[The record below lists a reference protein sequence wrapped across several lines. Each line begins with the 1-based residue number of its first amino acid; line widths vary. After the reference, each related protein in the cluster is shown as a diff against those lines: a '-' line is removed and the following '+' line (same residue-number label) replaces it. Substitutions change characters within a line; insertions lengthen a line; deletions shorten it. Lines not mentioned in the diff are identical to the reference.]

1 MLKSGICNKMMV
13 GSFLLNCFDNFSLY
27 RTRYFSSSFLI
38 INVAYFHID
47 NLNITEISKGKKKSP
62 IILPPPKGNC
72 IIHLGTF
79 SSSLFFFF
87 YILNTGKIMVGHSY
101 IIPVAWYHHFLCAYL
116 LEKGN
121 HFIFANVIS

>member
-38 INVAYFHID
+38 INVAYSHID

-62 IILPPPKGNC
+62 IILPPQRQPHC
-72 IIHLGTF
+72 SFRYIF
-79 SSSLFFFF
+79 FQSFFFF

>member
-38 INVAYFHID
+38 INVAYSHID

-62 IILPPPKGNC
+62 IILPPPKA
-72 IIHLGTF
+72 TA
-79 SSSLFFFF
+79 LF
-87 YILNTGKIMVGHSY
+87 I
-101 IIPVAWYHHFLCAYL
+101 
-116 LEKGN
+116 
-121 HFIFANVIS
+121 